1 MSTRIPVS
9 QLAVERIE
17 NDPARPTIIFLHES
31 LGSIAL
37 WRDFPK
43 KLGERTNCNV
53 LVYDRFGYG
62 KSGPFLTAGRE
73 HDYMERE
80 ADLLAGLLDEWRIG
94 EAILFGHS
102 DGGSIALIVAAKYPE
117 KIKAIITEGAHVF
130 VEDVTLAGIR
140 EAIGLYNTTDLK
152 ARLEKYHGGNTEAM
166 FWAWAKIWTSD
177 GFRDWN
183 IESFLPMIKCPA
195 LIIQGEAD
203 EYGTF
208 EQVEKIVRQVNGK
221 VSKYILPEVGH
232 TPHKDAPELILEKSA
247 DFIRSF

>member
-62 KSGPFLTAGRE
+62 KSRPFLTAERE
-73 HDYMERE
+73 YDYMESE
-80 ADLLAGLLDEWRIG
+80 ADLLAGLLDEWGIS

-102 DGGSIALIVAAKYPE
+102 DGGSIALIAAAKYPE

-140 EAIGLYNTTDLK
+140 EAVRLYNTTDLK
-152 ARLEKYHGGNTEAM
+152 ARLEKYHGSNTEAM
-166 FWAWAKIWTSD
+166 FWAWAKTWTSD
-177 GFRDWN
+177 GFRNWN
-183 IESFLPMIKCPA
+183 IESFLPKVKCPA
-195 LIIQGEAD
+195 LIVQGEAD
-203 EYGTF
+203 EYGTL
-208 EQVEKIVRQVNGK
+208 EQVKKIVRQVNRQ
-221 VSKYILPEVGH
+221 VSKYILPGVGH

-247 DFIRSF
+247 DFIRSL